1 MVFLK
6 ESHPRNLD
14 NDQRGIHQKNNNND
28 DQREDKSFS
37 CAMQLSTSIV
47 LPMVLDSAIELG
59 VFDIL
64 AKTGPEAKLSPSQIV
79 AQMPT
84 KNPDAAMMLDR
95 ILKLLVS
102 HSVLG
107 CTVVADE
114 DFGSFQR
121 LYSLTPVSEYFVT
134 NEDGVSLGPF
144 MALAQDQVFIKSWS
158 QLNNAILEGGIPFNR
173 TYGTHVFKYPDL
185 DPKFNK
191 VFNAAMFNHTT
202 IVIKKILESYKGF
215 EQLRQLVDV
224 GGGLGVTINLIT
236 TRYPNIKGINFDLPH
251 VIQHAP
257 PYPGVEHIE
266 GDMFEN
272 IPEGHA
278 IFMKLLKNCYNAI
291 PNDGKV
297 IVVEAVIPTMPNI
310 SNSMKSTYQLDML
323 MMTQSTEGK
332 ERKGPKKKSWPW
344 QPWLDLVA
352 SNLNVLSV
360 IFGLW
365 SFSSK
370 RLACNIYYLDL
381 PPFLL

>member
-1 MVFLK
+1 MAFLK
-6 ESHPRNLD
+6 ESNTRNAD
-14 NDQRGIHQKNNNND
+14 NDQR
-28 DQREDKSFS
+28 EEKSFS

-47 LPMVLDSAIELG
+47 QPMVLHSAIELG

-64 AKTGPEAKLSPSQIV
+64 AKAGPGAKLSPSQIV

-107 CTVVADE
+107 CTVVTDE

-144 MALAQDQVFIKSWS
+144 MALIQGQVLLKSWS
-158 QLNNAILEGGIPFNR
+158 QLNDAILEGGIPFNR
-173 TYGTHVFKYPDL
+173 TYGTHAFKYTNL
-185 DPKFNK
+185 DPRFNK
-191 VFNAAMFNHTT
+191 VFNVAMFNHATL
-202 IVIKKILESYKGF
+202 VIKKILESYKGF

-236 TRYPNIKGINFDLPH
+236 TRYPNIKGINFDLTH

-257 PYPGVEHIE
+257 PYPGVEHVE

-272 IPEGHA
+272 VPEGHA
-278 IFMKLLKNCYNAI
+278 IFMKSILHDWSDEYCLKLLKNCYNAI

-297 IVVEAVIPTMPNI
+297 IVVEAVIPTIPNI
-310 SNSMKSTYQLDML
+310 STSMKSTYQLDMV
-323 MMTQSTEGK
+323 MMTQCTGGK
-332 ERKGPKKKSWPW
+332 ERT
-344 QPWLDLVA
+344 QEEFVA
-352 SNLNVLSV
+352 LATMAGFSGIKFECSV
-360 IFGLW
+360 CDFW
-365 SFSSK
+365 VMKFFK
-370 RLACNIYYLDL
+370 
-381 PPFLL
+381 

>member
-1 MVFLK
+1 MAFLK
-6 ESHPRNLD
+6 ESHLRNLD
-14 NDQRGIHQKNNNND
+14 D
-28 DQREDKSFS
+28 DQREEKSFS
-37 CAMQLSTSIV
+37 CAMQFSTSIV
-47 LPMVLDSAIELG
+47 LPMVLHSATELG

-64 AKTGPEAKLSPSQIV
+64 AKAGPGAKLSPSQIV

-114 DFGSFQR
+114 DFGPFQR

-144 MALAQDQVFIKSWS
+144 MALAQDQVFIKCWS

-173 TYGTHVFKYPDL
+173 TYGMNAFKYPDL
-185 DPKFNK
+185 DPRFNK

-257 PYPGVEHIE
+257 PYPGVEHVE

-272 IPEGHA
+272 VPEGHA
-278 IFMKLLKNCYNAI
+278 IFMKWILHDWSDEYCLKLLKNCYNAI
-291 PNDGKV
+291 PSDGKV
-297 IVVEAVIPTMPNI
+297 IVVEAVIPTMPNT
-310 SNSMKSTYQLDML
+310 STSMKSTYQLDMF
-323 MMTQSTEGK
+323 MMTQYTGGK
-332 ERKGPKKKSWPW
+332 ERTQEEIMALATMAGFSGIKFECPVCDFW
-344 QPWLDLVA
+344 
-352 SNLNVLSV
+352 V
-360 IFGLW
+360 IE
-365 SFSSK
+365 FSK
-370 RLACNIYYLDL
+370 
-381 PPFLL
+381 